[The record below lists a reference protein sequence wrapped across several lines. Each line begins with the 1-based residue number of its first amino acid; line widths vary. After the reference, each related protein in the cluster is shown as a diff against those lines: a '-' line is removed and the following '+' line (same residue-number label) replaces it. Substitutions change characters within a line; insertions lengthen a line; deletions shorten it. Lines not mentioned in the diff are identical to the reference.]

1 MNNKTVVLVTNRST
15 GIVYYTVPE
24 MNIRREF
31 NPKETKRITVGE
43 IAAVCSQAGGR
54 ELFYNYLY
62 VQDQKALETTLN
74 VKEEPEYWL
83 TEAMIP
89 KWLNTC
95 TTDQFSDALH
105 YAPEGIKDLIKKYAV
120 SEPLVDMNKRQLI
133 QEVLGFNVTAA
144 IEASKPD
151 TEEEKI
157 AAAASKYTPARK
169 TTPNYKIIPPS
180 SN

>member
-1 MNNKTVVLVTNRST
+1 MNNNTIVLVTNRST

-43 IAAVCSQAGGR
+43 IAAVCAQSGGR

-62 VQDQKALETTLN
+62 VQDQEALETTLN

-89 KWLNTC
+89 KWLKTS
-95 TTDQFSDALH
+95 TIGQFSDALH
-105 YAPEGIKDLIKKYAV
+105 FAPEGIKDLIKKYAV
-120 SEPLVDMNKRQLI
+120 SEPLVDMNKRELMK
-133 QEVLGFNVTAA
+133 EVLGFNVTSA
-144 IEASKPD
+144 IEASKPETPD
-151 TEEEKI
+151 EI
-157 AAAASKYTPARK
+157 AAAATPSAPARRS
-169 TTPNYKIIPPS
+169 TPNYKIIPPS
-180 SN
+180 SK